1 MCDGASCAEQ
11 VLIRPAVRE
20 DMPQLLRVYE
30 VARAFMRAHNNP
42 SQWGDTN
49 PPASA
54 LEENIACGE
63 LYVMESGGV
72 VHAAFVFIPGEDPT
86 YRVIEGAWR
95 DDSPYAAIHRVA
107 SDGVLKGVFSRCA
120 AYCKAR
126 CFHLRID
133 THADNYPM
141 QGAIQKE
148 GFLPCGVIH
157 LENGDPR
164 LAFEFSGKNKD
175 DKM

>member
-1 MCDGASCAEQ
+1 MCDGTSCADQ

-30 VARAFMRAHNNP
+30 AARAFMRAHNNP
-42 SQWGDTN
+42 SQWGNTN

-54 LEENIACGE
+54 LEENIARGE

-72 VHAAFVFIPGEDPT
+72 VHAAFAFIPGEDPT

-126 CFHLRID
+126 CAHLRID

-164 LAFEFSGKNKD
+164 LAFEFSGGK
-175 DKM
+175 